1 MKKEK
6 VMLRVAE
13 QPQPRRRWER
23 RHLAGT
29 RAAGILPAWAA
40 DIINL
45 VDRPSRQDAR
55 GPGAGKMPALPGLPA
70 RGSVLVALILL
81 LTVTAVAQ
89 EKKHPVYVGAKV
101 CGSCHDGLAMG
112 NQYSKWLLTKHA
124 RAYTSLSKPEA
135 WQIARL
141 SGVPEPPDKAMLCLG
156 CHATAA
162 EAEPW
167 ERDPTFAIEDGMQ
180 CEKCHGPGSEYATAE
195 VMMDREAAIKAGL
208 RIPTKEWCAKCHYVK
223 GSHVAVHKLP
233 QLNIDEA
240 LKTIAHPLPD
250 KPVLSPRQAEK
261 PVEAHANANV
271 GPKYVG
277 SLACGSCHKE
287 QALGFQYSA
296 WRMSSHARA
305 YAVLST
311 PKAFDLAKDRGVEG
325 EPQQAGECLKCH
337 TTGHGSDPSAFTASF
352 NPAEGV
358 GCEACHGPGSEYQAE
373 ATMRDSRTA
382 ETLGLTPISRDTCL
396 RCHKDSPEKPFNF
409 EEAKKKIAH
418 PTRLP
423 ALAEEPR
430 YKTPVNAAVSPDGKE
445 VYVACEAGNSVIV
458 VDTSTQEKVAEIPVG
473 GQPADVT
480 FAPDGR
486 LAYVSNRLDDSV
498 SVIDAATRKVLRTLA
513 VGDEPHGVLT
523 DKSGRY
529 LYVLNTSTDDIS
541 VYDTATFSEIRR
553 LSASRSPWSLALSPD
568 GHSILVTNT
577 LSRFVNLRS
586 PSMSEI
592 TVIDV
597 DRAVVENRLTVP
609 EANLVQGV
617 SWHPSGEFGFIT
629 LNRTKNLVPMSQ
641 LIQGWTITNGLGIVW
656 KDGGRVDEL
665 LLDEPNLGFSDA
677 ADVVFTP
684 DGKYALVTSATSHR
698 VAVVD
703 VQKLLAILRNASE
716 KEKEEILP
724 NHRGKSSEFIVKH
737 ITTERSPRGLVITPD
752 GKYAYTCNSLD
763 DSLTLIDV
771 AQMKATKRIDL
782 GGPKVITKIRFGEQT
797 FNDSKISFQR
807 QFACHSCH
815 PDGHVDGL
823 NYDIEADGIG
833 ISPVDNRTLR
843 GINDTDP
850 FKWEGTNPSLS
861 RQCGARL
868 AVFFTRAAPFTT
880 EELAAI
886 DNYICTIP
894 RPPNRYRPLGA
905 PLTPAQRRGKMIFER
920 TMTNDG
926 REIPPTGRCVTCHFP
941 PLYTDRQRHDV
952 GTQERLDRTGN
963 FDVPHLNNIYD
974 SAPYLHNGMA
984 DTLEEIWTVHN
995 PYDKHGVTND
1005 MTKDQLNDLIEY
1017 IKTL

>member
-1 MKKEK
+1 
-6 VMLRVAE
+6 VLLISLSA
-13 QPQPRRRWER
+13 
-23 RHLAGT
+23 LAQQ
-29 RAAGILPAWAA
+29 A
-40 DIINL
+40 
-45 VDRPSRQDAR
+45 
-55 GPGAGKMPALPGLPA
+55 
-70 RGSVLVALILL
+70 
-81 LTVTAVAQ
+81 
-89 EKKHPVYVGAKV
+89 KHPVYVGARV
-101 CGSCHDGLAMG
+101 CGSCHDGQGMG
-112 NQYSKWLLTKHA
+112 NQYSRWLLTKHA

-135 WQIARL
+135 LQIARL
-141 SGVPEPPDKAMLCLG
+141 SGIPEPPDKAMLCLG

-195 VMMDREAAIKAGL
+195 VMSDREAAMKAGL
-208 RIPTKEWCAKCHYVK
+208 RMPTKEWCAKCHFVK

-233 QLNIDEA
+233 QLNIEEA
-240 LKTIAHPLPD
+240 LKTIAHPLP
-250 KPVLSPRQAEK
+250 EK
-261 PVEAHANANV
+261 PVFSPQKTAAVAQPNA

-287 QALGFQYSA
+287 KALGFQYST
-296 WRMSSHARA
+296 WRLSSHARA

-311 PKAFDLAKDRGVEG
+311 PEAFEQAKQKGVQG
-325 EPQQAGECLKCH
+325 EPRHAGECLKCH
-337 TTGHGSDPSAFTASF
+337 TTGHGVDPSAFTASF

-373 ATMRDSRTA
+373 ATMRDRRSA
-382 ETLGLTPISRDTCL
+382 ESLGLTPVSRDTCL
-396 RCHKDSPEKPFNF
+396 RCHQDSAEKPFNF

-418 PTRLP
+418 PRRPP
-423 ALAEEPR
+423 AVAEEPR
-430 YKTPVNAAVSPDGKE
+430 YKTPVNAAVSPNGKE

-458 VDTSTQEKVAEIPVG
+458 VDTSTQEKVAEIAVG

-480 FAPDGR
+480 FSPDGR
-486 LAYVSNRLDDSV
+486 LAYVSNRLDDNV
-498 SVIDAATRKVLRTLA
+498 SVVEVATRKVLRTLP

-541 VYDTATFSEIRR
+541 VYDTETFSETRR
-553 LSASRSPWSLALSPD
+553 LSASRGPWSLALSPD
-568 GHSILVTNT
+568 GRTILVTNT
-577 LSRFVNLRS
+577 LSRFVELRA
-586 PSMSEI
+586 PSVSEV
-592 TVIDV
+592 TVIDAE
-597 DRAVVENRLTVP
+597 RAAVENRLAVA

-617 SWHPSGEFGFIT
+617 AWHPSGEFGFVT

-656 KDGGRVDEL
+656 KEAGQIDQV
-665 LLDEPNLGFSDA
+665 LLDQANLGFSDA

-684 DGKYALVTSATSHR
+684 DGKYGLVTSATSHR

-703 VQKLLAILRNASE
+703 VQKLLGIVRKASE
-716 KEKEEILP
+716 KEKKEILP
-724 NHRGKSSEFIVKH
+724 NHRGKSAEFIVEH
-737 ITTERSPRGLVITPD
+737 IATERSPRGLVVSPD

-763 DSLTLIDV
+763 DSLTAIDLTTLR
-771 AQMKATKRIDL
+771 AMKRIDL
-782 GGPKVITKIRFGEQT
+782 GGSHVITKIRFGEQT
-797 FNDSKISFQR
+797 FHDSKISFQR

-833 ISPVDNRTLR
+833 MSPVDNRTLR

-868 AVFFTRAAPFTT
+868 AVFFTRVAPFSP
-880 EELAAI
+880 EELAAV

-905 PLTPAQRRGKMIFER
+905 QLTPAQRRGKIIFER

-926 REIPPTGRCVTCHFP
+926 QEIPPTGRCVTCHFP
-941 PLYTDRQRHDV
+941 PLYTDRARHDV
-952 GTQERLDRTGN
+952 GTQEKLDRTGN

-974 SAPYLHNGMA
+974 SAPYLHNGIA
-984 DTLEEIWTVHN
+984 STLEEIWTVYN

>member
-1 MKKEK
+1 MRKKL
-6 VMLRVAE
+6 LRAITE
-13 QPQPRRRWER
+13 PRAQRCWER
-23 RHLAGT
+23 RHPACAG
-29 RAAGILPAWAA
+29 AAG
-40 DIINL
+40 
-45 VDRPSRQDAR
+45 R
-55 GPGAGKMPALPGLPA
+55 MPAL
-70 RGSVLVALILL
+70 RGHRAGRSVLVVLMFLT
-81 LTVTAVAQ
+81 TVTALGQA
-89 EKKHPVYVGAKV
+89 KKHPVYIGAKV
-101 CGSCHDGLAMG
+101 CGSCHDGQGMG

-124 RAYTSLSKPEA
+124 RAYAALSKPESL
-135 WQIARL
+135 QIAKL
-141 SGVPEPPDKAMLCLG
+141 SGVPEPPEKAMLCLG

-195 VMMDREAAIKAGL
+195 VMMDRDAAIKAGL
-208 RIPTKEWCAKCHYVK
+208 IIPTKEWCAKCHYVK

-240 LKTIAHPLPD
+240 LKTIAHPLPE
-250 KPVLSPRQAEK
+250 KPVLSVQKVEK
-261 PVEAHANANV
+261 PVETHANA

-287 QALGFQYSA
+287 RALGFQYSA
-296 WRMSSHARA
+296 WRLSSHARA

-311 PKAFDLAKDRGVEG
+311 PEGYAQARRKGVEG
-325 EPQQAGECLKCH
+325 DPQRAGECLKCH
-337 TTGHGSDPSAFTASF
+337 STGQGADPSAFVASF

-373 ATMRDSRTA
+373 ATMRDRRTA
-382 ETLGLTPISRDTCL
+382 ETVGLTPVSRETCL
-396 RCHKDSPEKPFNF
+396 HCHTDSAQKPFNY

-418 PTRLP
+418 PIHLP
-423 ALAEEPR
+423 PLAEGPR
-430 YKTPVNAAVSPDGKE
+430 YKTPVNAAVSPNGKE
-445 VYVACEAGNSVIV
+445 IYVACEAGDSVIV
-458 VDTSTQEKVAEIPVG
+458 VDTSKQEKVAEIPVG

-480 FAPDGR
+480 FSPDGR
-486 LAYVSNRLDDSV
+486 LAYVTNRLDDDV
-498 SVIDAATRKVLRTLA
+498 SVIDVATRTVLRTLL

-523 DKSGRY
+523 DKTGRY
-529 LYVLNTSTDDIS
+529 LYVLNTSADDIS
-541 VYDTATFSEIRR
+541 VYDTQTFKEMKR
-553 LSASRSPWSLALSPD
+553 LSASRGPWSLALSPD
-568 GHSILVTNT
+568 GRTILVTNT
-577 LSRFVNLRS
+577 LSRFVKLRT
-586 PSMSEI
+586 PPVSEI

-597 DRAVVENRLTVP
+597 DRGAVENRLPVP
-609 EANLVQGV
+609 GANLVQGV
-617 SWHPSGEFGFIT
+617 SWHPSGEFGFVT
-629 LNRTKNLVPMSQ
+629 LNRTKNLVPMTQ

-656 KDGGRVDEL
+656 KETGRVDQV

-684 DGKYALVTSATSHR
+684 DGRYALVTSATSHR
-698 VAVVD
+698 VAVID
-703 VQKLLAILRNASE
+703 VQKLLAIVRTASE
-716 KEKEEILP
+716 TERTEILP
-724 NHRGKSSEFIVKH
+724 NHRGKSAEFIVAY
-737 ITTERSPRGLVITPD
+737 IPTERTPRGLVIGPD

-782 GGPKVITKIRFGEQT
+782 GGPKVITQIRFGEQL
-797 FNDSKISFQR
+797 FHDSKIAFQR

-833 ISPVDNRTLR
+833 MSPVDNRTLR
-843 GINDTDP
+843 GIKDTDP
-850 FKWEGTNPSLS
+850 FKWEGTNATLS
-861 RQCGARL
+861 RQCGPRL
-868 AVFFTRAAPFTT
+868 AVFFTRTAPFTP

-886 DNYICTIP
+886 DNYISTIP

-905 PLTPAQRRGKMIFER
+905 PLTPAQRRGKAIFER
-920 TMTNDG
+920 TTTNDG
-926 REIPPTGRCVTCHFP
+926 REIPPNGRCVTCHFP
-941 PLYTDRQRHDV
+941 PLYTDRQRHNV
-952 GTQERLDRTGN
+952 GTQESLDRTGN

-1017 IKTL
+1017 IRTL

>member
-1 MKKEK
+1 MKKKLFRCAATE
-6 VMLRVAE
+6 LDCC
-13 QPQPRRRWER
+13 PER
-23 RHLAGT
+23 AH
-29 RAAGILPAWAA
+29 
-40 DIINL
+40 
-45 VDRPSRQDAR
+45 
-55 GPGAGKMPALPGLPA
+55 PA
-70 RGSVLVALILL
+70 RTGAAARMSGRPGRCGPVSIVLLFLI
-81 LTVTAVAQ
+81 TVTGLAQ
-89 EKKHPVYVGAKV
+89 EKKHPVYVGARV

-112 NQYSKWLLTKHA
+112 NQYSKWLLTRHA
-124 RAYTSLSKPEA
+124 RAYASLSKPEA
-135 WQIARL
+135 WQIAKL
-141 SGVPEPPDKAMLCLG
+141 SGVPEPPHRAMLCLG

-195 VMMDREAAIKAGL
+195 VMMNREAALKAGL
-208 RIPTKEWCAKCHYVK
+208 KMPTKEWCAKCHYVK

-233 QLNIDEA
+233 QLDLDEA
-240 LKTIAHPLPD
+240 MKTIAHPLPD
-250 KPVLSPRQAEK
+250 KPVLSSHKVEK
-261 PVEAHANANV
+261 PAAARSTS

-277 SLACGSCHKE
+277 SLACGSCHKQQE
-287 QALGFQYSA
+287 MGFQYSA

-305 YAVLST
+305 HAVLST
-311 PKAFDLAKDRGVEG
+311 PEGYAQAKKRGIEG
-325 EPQQAGECLKCH
+325 DPQHSGECLKCH
-337 TTGHGSDPSAFTASF
+337 TTGHGADPSAFASSF

-358 GCEACHGPGSEYQAE
+358 GCEACHGPGSEYLAE
-373 ATMRDSRTA
+373 AIMRDKRTA
-382 ETLGLTPISRDTCL
+382 EGQGLRPVSRDTCL
-396 RCHKDSPEKPFNF
+396 RCHQDSAEKPFNY

-430 YKTPVNAAVSPDGKE
+430 YKTPVNAAVRPDGKE
-445 VYVACEAGNSVIV
+445 IYVACEAGNSVIV
-458 VDTSTQEKVAEIPVG
+458 IDTSGQEKVAEIPVG

-480 FAPDGR
+480 FSPDGR
-486 LAYVSNRLDDSV
+486 IAYVSNRLDDNV
-498 SVIDAATRKVLRTLA
+498 SVIDVANRKVVRTLA
-513 VGDEPHGVLT
+513 AGDEPHGLLT
-523 DKSGRY
+523 DRTGRY
-529 LYVLNTSTDDIS
+529 LFVLNTATDDIS
-541 VYDTATFSEIRR
+541 VYDTKTYSEMKR

-568 GHSILVTNT
+568 GRTILVTNT
-577 LSRFVNLRS
+577 LSRFVKLRT

-592 TVIDV
+592 TVIDAE
-597 DRAVVENRLTVP
+597 RAVVKDRLTVK

-656 KDGGRVDEL
+656 KEGSRIDQV

-684 DGKYALVTSATSHR
+684 DGKYGLVTSSTSHR
-698 VAVVD
+698 VAVVA
-703 VQKLLAILRNASE
+703 VEKLLAIVRSASE

-724 NHRGKSSEFIVKH
+724 NHRGKSTEFIVKH
-737 ITTERSPRGLVITPD
+737 IATERSPRGVLMAPD

-763 DSLTLIDV
+763 DSLTVIDLTEL
-771 AQMKATKRIDL
+771 KATKRIDL
-782 GGPKVITKIRFGEQT
+782 GGPKVITKTRFGEQV
-797 FNDSKISFQR
+797 FNDSSISFQH

-868 AVFFTRAAPFTT
+868 AVFFTRGAPFTP
-880 EELAAI
+880 EQLAAV

-905 PLTPAQRRGKMIFER
+905 PLTPAQRRGKIIFER
-920 TMTNDG
+920 TTTNDG
-926 REIPPTGRCVTCHFP
+926 REIPLNGRCVTCHFP
-941 PLYTDRQRHDV
+941 PLYTDRARHDV
-952 GTQERLDRTGN
+952 GTQERLDRTGS

-984 DTLEEIWTVHN
+984 ATLEEIWTVHN